1 MKYNYDS
8 YRMLILVNQR
18 LTKQIFLHK
27 INVKKG
33 SSAEELFSRMYDWL
47 FSEAK
52 FIEHDFEKYYKVE
65 YNNFEDF
72 LLKRYC
78 VDKEIIKE
86 FMSMKA
92 INKDYILIDVD
103 VLSYGD
109 TGFMDLVF
117 SEENE
122 NKFINLLL
130 LNENENQA

>member
-1 MKYNYDS
+1 MKYIYDS

>member
-33 SSAEELFSRMYDWL
+33 SAAEELFSRMYDWL

>member
-1 MKYNYDS
+1 
-8 YRMLILVNQR
+8 
-18 LTKQIFLHK
+18 
-27 INVKKG
+27 
-33 SSAEELFSRMYDWL
+33 
-47 FSEAK
+47 
-52 FIEHDFEKYYKVE
+52 
-65 YNNFEDF
+65 
-72 LLKRYC
+72 
-78 VDKEIIKE
+78 
-86 FMSMKA
+86 MKA